1 MQKQKTI
8 NYYRSHPL
16 YKTRTQKDPLLSG
29 LIQAERHHSNCPPV
43 SRLLP
48 TTTTTTTPSTLNPY
62 QTSAASP

>member
-16 YKTRTQKDPLLSG
+16 YKTRTQKDLLLSG